1 MNPLFDVIVVGGGHA
16 GAEAAAAT
24 ARMGA
29 RTLLITMSLEAI
41 GRMSCNPAIGG
52 IGKGHIV
59 REIDALG
66 GIMGA
71 AADAAGIQFRMLNR
85 RKGPAVWGPRAQS
98 DRIEYATFVR
108 EALEQI
114 PDLYMRAD
122 MVTALEVQNQRICGV
137 KTRLGRS
144 FRTSAVILTNGTFMN
159 GMIHV
164 GERRFGGG
172 RMGEQKST
180 GLTGQLRE
188 LGFQS
193 GRLKTGTPPRVDGN
207 TINYDS
213 VTEQPG
219 DQHPSPFSF
228 MTDTL
233 TENQLSCHLTWTNPD
248 VHAALRK
255 GFEHSPMF
263 AGRIE
268 GTGPRYCPSIEDK
281 IDRFASKEQ
290 HQLFLEPEGR
300 RTSEV
305 YVNGFSTSLPEP
317 IQEQALHLVPGLEN
331 VHMLRPGYAI
341 EYDYFP
347 PHQLQYSLETKQVSG
362 LFFAGQINGTTGYE
376 EAAAQGLMA
385 GINAVRMLSK
395 KPSVILQRSEAY
407 IGVLIDDLISKG
419 TEEPYRMFTSRAE
432 HRMLLRQDNADERLT
447 PLGQQCGLVSQERY
461 QRMLLRREAAQLI
474 IARVSEYTLYP
485 KACNAYLLEVKAA
498 PLHEPVKAIQL
509 VKRPEVNLE
518 DLLNATGI
526 TQEIIPPVPGMES
539 IAQRAEI
546 SIKYAGYV
554 ARQEEEAKKM
564 AAMERRKIP
573 QDIKFADIKN
583 ITLEAREK
591 LSKIQPVT
599 LGQASRISGVTP
611 ADIAVLMVMIDR

>member
-1 MNPLFDVIVVGGGHA
+1 M
-16 GAEAAAAT
+16 
-24 ARMGA
+24 
-29 RTLLITMSLEAI
+29 
-41 GRMSCNPAIGG
+41 
-52 IGKGHIV
+52 
-59 REIDALG
+59 
-66 GIMGA
+66 
-71 AADAAGIQFRMLNR
+71 
-85 RKGPAVWGPRAQS
+85 
-98 DRIEYATFVR
+98 
-108 EALEQI
+108 
-114 PDLYMRAD
+114 
-122 MVTALEVQNQRICGV
+122 
-137 KTRLGRS
+137 
-144 FRTSAVILTNGTFMN
+144 
-159 GMIHV
+159 
-164 GERRFGGG
+164 
-172 RMGEQKST
+172 
-180 GLTGQLRE
+180 
-188 LGFQS
+188 
-193 GRLKTGTPPRVDGN
+193 
-207 TINYDS
+207 
-213 VTEQPG
+213 
-219 DQHPSPFSF
+219 
-228 MTDTL
+228 
-233 TENQLSCHLTWTNPD
+233 
-248 VHAALRK
+248 
-255 GFEHSPMF
+255 
-263 AGRIE
+263 
-268 GTGPRYCPSIEDK
+268 
-281 IDRFASKEQ
+281 
-290 HQLFLEPEGR
+290 
-300 RTSEV
+300 
-305 YVNGFSTSLPEP
+305 NGFSTSLPES
-317 IQEQALHLVPGLEN
+317 IQEQALRLVPGLEN

-395 KPSVILQRSEAY
+395 KPPVILQRSEAY

-447 PLGQQCGLVSQERY
+447 PLGQQCSLVSQERY
-461 QRMLLRREAAQLI
+461 QRMQLRREAAQLI

-485 KACNAYLLEVKAA
+485 KACNPYLLKVKTA
-498 PLHEPVKAIQL
+498 PLHEPVKAVQL

-526 TQEIIPPVPGMES
+526 TREIIPPVPGMES

-573 QDIKFADIKN
+573 QDIKFTDIKN